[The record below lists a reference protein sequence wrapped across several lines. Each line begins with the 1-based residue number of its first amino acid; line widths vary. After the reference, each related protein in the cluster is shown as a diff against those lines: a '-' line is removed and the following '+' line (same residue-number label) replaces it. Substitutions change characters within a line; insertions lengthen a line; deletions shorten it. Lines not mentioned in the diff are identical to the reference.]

1 MNSMHSVMSRMN
13 PRLVNLFKLGY
24 VTAPQQDLTEKCAGG
39 SRRIYKEVQGTKQMD
54 REQNPEVPLRNLKK
68 GMCSS
73 LRGCVGWHQREGL
86 I

>member
-1 MNSMHSVMSRMN
+1 MRIKPDELSALNNVQN
-13 PRLVNLFKLGY
+13 E
-24 VTAPQQDLTEKCAGG
+24 PQAGKPVQDLTEKNVLEG

-73 LRGCVGWHQREGL
+73 LRGCVGWYQREGL